1 MKDSNAIPPSFSN
14 PHGLNSFPTTVTG
27 EYLSGQ
33 IVFLWQAREHSK
45 YLMNIN
51 KDDMLKS
58 DEVLG
63 ELFFRQKRKLCRL
76 GRGGGWHQW
85 LKENRISRSVA
96 DRLALEFAEHY
107 GVAHELEHR
116 TTADPLEGH
125 ICQRAHRTA
134 ERLTKFLVSPRS
146 RMTFVQ
152 VLADLFDLRVDLEV
166 GAVRLS
172 IPPPEDE
179 EKWKNVVVPNVMVIR
194 EDGVPMPV
202 NYELRSDEGADSL
215 L

>member
-1 MKDSNAIPPSFSN
+1 MKDSNTIPPSFSN

-202 NYELRSDEGADSL
+202 NYELRSDDGADSL

>member
-1 MKDSNAIPPSFSN
+1 MKDVNAITPFSN
-14 PHGLNSFPTTVTG
+14 PDGLKPLPTTVTDG
-27 EYLSGQ
+27 YLSGQ

-63 ELFFRQKRKLCRL
+63 ELFFRQKRKLCHL
-76 GRGGGWHQW
+76 GRGGGWYQW

-96 DRLALEFAEHY
+96 DRLALEFAEYY

-116 TTADPLEGH
+116 TTADPIEGH

-179 EKWKNVVVPNVMVIR
+179 EKWKNVVVPNVMVLR
-194 EDGVPMPV
+194 EDGVPLPV
-202 NYELRSDEGADSL
+202 NYELRSDDGADSL